1 MLLYVLIFLSLTF
14 SFFLLGRRFVMKPEA
29 AATSSEDAVAA
40 TAKPAPLLGDFTG
53 PLASVLPTSA
63 SKRVKFAKD
72 LVASGDHRLGAVDDF
87 LAKRNAGVLA
97 AILASALIF
106 ALGLAD
112 GREIVFAVILGVG
125 SLFAYSLPRIALSGR
140 ATRRTQAIEK
150 SIPDVMDM
158 IAMSIR
164 GGLPLTTAIGQVAN
178 RMQGIYPELAKELGI
193 VFRQTQ
199 SGSPDQAY
207 SSFARRIEIPEVV
220 AWCAMMQQSQKLGGG
235 LAPALGDYAS
245 RIRIDRQSKAE
256 RVGNTASLKLLFP
269 VVLCLAPPIAILLI
283 GPAVIELRDFINR
296 EKGTTLAAFEEV
308 EKIQP

>member
-1 MLLYVLIFLSLTF
+1 
-14 SFFLLGRRFVMKPEA
+14 
-29 AATSSEDAVAA
+29 
-40 TAKPAPLLGDFTG
+40 
-53 PLASVLPTSA
+53 
-63 SKRVKFAKD
+63 
-72 LVASGDHRLGAVDDF
+72 
-87 LAKRNAGVLA
+87 
-97 AILASALIF
+97 
-106 ALGLAD
+106 
-112 GREIVFAVILGVG
+112 
-125 SLFAYSLPRIALSGR
+125 
-140 ATRRTQAIEK
+140 
-150 SIPDVMDM
+150 
-158 IAMSIR
+158 
-164 GGLPLTTAIGQVAN
+164 
-178 RMQGIYPELAKELGI
+178 MQGIYPELAKELGI